1 MPHYPCVAWVDGVFS
16 VSLPTL
22 LGTPSICA
30 FILLM
35 STNNYYNFGTIS
47 NDHSKHVTVNVPAGA
62 NVADIVRAVMAEDI
76 TPSEDSSNYSDCQS
90 DIPSSPASDNRPEDI
105 LSIPKEGKYTKV
117 REYIKERCRFDAE
130 FKTFVKERSLRDLC
144 TRLTKE
150 FGWFVDE
157 HSLGSNLNRH
167 RKD

>member
-1 MPHYPCVAWVDGVFS
+1 MVAN
-16 VSLPTL
+16 
-22 LGTPSICA
+22 I
-30 FILLM
+30 
-35 STNNYYNFGTIS
+35 NNFGVI
-47 NDHSKHVTVNVPAGA
+47 NFYENHSQQKNENKQAE
-62 NVADIVRAVMAEDI
+62 AEDI
-76 TPSEDSSNYSDCQS
+76 TPSEDSSFASDNLS
-90 DIPSSPASDNRPEDI
+90 DSPSSPASDNRPENI
-105 LSIPKEGKYTKV
+105 IPIPKEGKYSKV
-117 REYIKERCRFDAE
+117 REYIKERSRFDDE